1 MDKIGIK
8 AVIVDD
14 DQTSRLIISQ
24 LVDNIN
30 PGIRIIGSAGNVAEA
45 VALIDSV
52 EPDLVFLDIMLTDG
66 EGFDVLEQVT
76 YHGFEVIFTTSLD
89 NQAVRAFDVHAIHY
103 LVKPIRQ
110 KDLEKALTRFN
121 ALSGKASDCTD
132 KILEARRI
140 LPSRIL
146 VPDAE
151 AIHIVKSDQ
160 ILYLEA
166 SDTYTMFYLLGGKKL
181 LASRPL
187 ASFEKLLY
195 DQHFSRIHSKYLVNL
210 GYCVQYIR
218 GKGGSVKMEGGVE
231 LEVSVR
237 KKSDFMLDLHNYARS
252 IG

>member
-1 MDKIGIK
+1 MEKIGIK

-14 DQTSRLIISQ
+14 DQTSRLILSQ

-30 PGIRIIGSAGNVAEA
+30 SGFRIIGSAGTVAEA
-45 VALIDSV
+45 VSLIDSV
-52 EPDLVFLDIMLTDG
+52 EPDLVFLDILLTDG

-76 YHGFEVIFTTSLD
+76 YHGFEVIFTTSVE
-89 NQAVRAFDVHAIHY
+89 NQAIRAFDVHAIHY

-110 KDLEKALTRFN
+110 KDLEKALARFT
-121 ALSGKASDCTD
+121 ALSVRSDNCVD
-132 KILEARRI
+132 KVIESRRV

-166 SDTYTMFYLLGGKKL
+166 SDTYTTFYLQGGKKL

-187 ASFEKLLY
+187 ASFEKLLT
-195 DQHFSRIHSKYLVNL
+195 DQHFSRIHSKYLINL
-210 GYCVQYIR
+210 GFCLQYIR
-218 GKGGSVKMEGGVE
+218 GKGGSVKMEGGAE

-237 KKSDFMLDLHNYARS
+237 KKSDFMLDLHNFARS